1 MSIPV
6 IQPED
11 NDIFSFRFIFS
22 TARRYWLWILAAALL
37 GGTGSYFIFARQGY
51 LYEKTARIMLRD
63 DKQKNS
69 QVSEIILSD
78 LGVRA
83 EEANLANESYVV
95 QSSEVMGRV
104 VKGLEL
110 GVSYWEERNIR
121 KVELYHTTPLK
132 VEFGEEVDFQPCSLA
147 VTPLNG
153 REFSLS
159 YREKGGKETALPGK
173 FGIPLELPF
182 ATVTV
187 RTTSHFSSGS
197 IGRPIFVE
205 RLSVK
210 ETCAQMLGR
219 LSVTRPDS
227 KESSLL
233 ELTLRLSH
241 PQKAEDVLNYLIEVY
256 NDHSRREKQIASTRA
271 EDFIVKR
278 IGADT
283 Q

>member
-1 MSIPV
+1 
-6 IQPED
+6 
-11 NDIFSFRFIFS
+11 
-22 TARRYWLWILAAALL
+22 
-37 GGTGSYFIFARQGY
+37 
-51 LYEKTARIMLRD
+51 MLRD

-69 QVSEIILSD
+69 PGFEIILSD

-132 VEFGEEVDFQPCSLA
+132 VGIW
-147 VTPLNG
+147 G
-153 REFSLS
+153 RSGFPALFPGGYSFEWPRIFPVLPG
-159 YREKGGKETALPGK
+159 KGGKETALPGK

-219 LSVTRPDS
+219 LSVTRPIP
-227 KESSLL
+227 
-233 ELTLRLSH
+233 R
-241 PQKAEDVLNYLIEVY
+241 KAACW
-256 NDHSRREKQIASTRA
+256 S
-271 EDFIVKR
+271 
-278 IGADT
+278 
-283 Q
+283 

>member
-147 VTPLNG
+147 VTPCRG
-153 REFSLS
+153 QEHDSGSLL
-159 YREKGGKETALPGK
+159 RIGQQQKFRIIAENMKTFFHEGTAVYDDERQLLALLPGK
-173 FGIPLELPF
+173 QRKFPCKRQAHQTDKVILIFHLGIQR
-182 ATVTV
+182 V
-187 RTTSHFSSGS
+187 RNHQ
-197 IGRPIFVE
+197 R
-205 RLSVK
+205 
-210 ETCAQMLGR
+210 
-219 LSVTRPDS
+219 
-227 KESSLL
+227 
-233 ELTLRLSH
+233 
-241 PQKAEDVLNYLIEVY
+241 
-256 NDHSRREKQIASTRA
+256 
-271 EDFIVKR
+271 
-278 IGADT
+278 
-283 Q
+283 

>member
-159 YREKGGKETALPGK
+159 YRERGERKPP
-173 FGIPLELPF
+173 FLENS
-182 ATVTV
+182 A
-187 RTTSHFSSGS
+187 
-197 IGRPIFVE
+197 
-205 RLSVK
+205 
-210 ETCAQMLGR
+210 
-219 LSVTRPDS
+219 
-227 KESSLL
+227 SLWSFPSP
-233 ELTLRLSH
+233 R
-241 PQKAEDVLNYLIEVY
+241 
-256 NDHSRREKQIASTRA
+256 
-271 EDFIVKR
+271 
-278 IGADT
+278 
-283 Q
+283 